1 VDATSGPAHIKFFVK
16 AISSTHDEVALTK
29 GNSEK
34 KLTPPHNV
42 PAIRKKTYLINNREL
57 VPNFAARWQ
66 LFRKYFPTPKST
78 FKRDR
83 TLTTTVTK
91 NTRFTLK
98 RRPQHTRKTK
108 SIMIKTQHRLKGE
121 RNTTTPSSMQCMTI
135 QRCLHYNFVKAIS
148 STYDENSTY
157 QQK

>member
-1 VDATSGPAHIKFFVK
+1 MMKQRLPKETA
-16 AISSTHDEVALTK
+16 
-29 GNSEK
+29 K

-108 SIMIKTQHRLKGE
+108 SIMIKTPHRLKGE
-121 RNTTTPSSMQCMTI
+121 HKTTTPSSMQCMTI